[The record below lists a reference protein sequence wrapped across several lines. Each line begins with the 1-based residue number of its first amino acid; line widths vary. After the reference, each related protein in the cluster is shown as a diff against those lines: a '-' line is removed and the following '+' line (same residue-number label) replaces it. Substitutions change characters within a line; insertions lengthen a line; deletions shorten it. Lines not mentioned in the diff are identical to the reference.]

1 MNRSPGRSKLISTET
16 GGRITLRPPLHRP
29 RPPSRLQLAIMSRR
43 RGHRLPTLAPPTP
56 GPVPFVSADDFD
68 ATGVL
73 VGFDPSAS
81 RYWWIPELLD
91 AGGAEALVDE
101 PLGEPL
107 GAALGVASGDA
118 HAADLVPRLPAAAL
132 PDLVQAAHRSRTT
145 APAAA

>member
-1 MNRSPGRSKLISTET
+1 
-16 GGRITLRPPLHRP
+16 
-29 RPPSRLQLAIMSRR
+29 MSRR
-43 RGHRLPTLAPPTP
+43 RGNVFRSLSAPTP
-56 GPVPFVSADDFD
+56 GHPVPFVSADDFD

-91 AGGAEALVDE
+91 ATGAEARIE
-101 PLGEPL
+101 QPL
-107 GAALGVASGDA
+107 GAVVGVASGHT